1 LWKLVGY
8 LYREVCNAMES
19 MCVATNTTSFK
30 AFTDDRHVLIAE
42 TCVSHDHDPQW
53 LFPRVLFRG
62 RQFHKLG
69 GYHPFAALLQVL
81 IAFFTKILSA
91 VLPQAESEQ
100 TGGTKAWLP
109 CSGGR
114 RGDRNILTAQPTR
127 HGTSPSDGG
136 HGCLYSYFSSSFT
149 SANALVANSSRILFQ
164 STGLFAARDK
174 ALML

>member
-1 LWKLVGY
+1 MWKLVGY

-19 MCVATNTTSFK
+19 MCAAANTISFK
-30 AFTDDRHVLIAE
+30 PFTHGRHVWTAE

-81 IAFFTKILSA
+81 IASFAKILYAVSA
-91 VLPQAESEQ
+91 QAESEE
-100 TGGTKAWLP
+100 TGGTK
-109 CSGGR
+109 
-114 RGDRNILTAQPTR
+114 
-127 HGTSPSDGG
+127 HGYPVVAGVSPAISQLRSR

-149 SANALVANSSRILFQ
+149 SANALTANSKSSRECAAETCVRTRAVPIGT
-164 STGLFAARDK
+164 TG
-174 ALML
+174 